1 MPVFYKKDDH
11 ILIQTDSYED
21 WRSFFNCCDG
31 YLMETFAK
39 PSLFVISTAGEILT
53 DLNH

>member
-31 YLMETFAK
+31 YLMEDNFSKIFINPRKT
-39 PSLFVISTAGEILT
+39 
-53 DLNH
+53 N